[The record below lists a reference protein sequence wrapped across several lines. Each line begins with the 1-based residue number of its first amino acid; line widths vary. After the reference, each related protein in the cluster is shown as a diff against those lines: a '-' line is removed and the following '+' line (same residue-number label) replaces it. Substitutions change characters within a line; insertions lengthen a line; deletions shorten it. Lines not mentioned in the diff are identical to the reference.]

1 MTKSLQSRLFLI
13 SASCMLLASCTDD
26 QLAAAFPILDPRFEH
41 APMNNESKES
51 LRKYFNKPNPKA
63 FAYSPEKGVNWHAW
77 GSSDA
82 KETAL
87 SMCESE
93 SGTDCELFAVNNKIV
108 WEPDEPLGP
117 GGNSLEGTLYITI
130 ASVNLRS
137 GPGSRH
143 ASLLVVPKGE
153 IIQSL
158 AREGNWYL
166 VTVDDGTVGYI
177 YGEYLLKK

>member
-1 MTKSLQSRLFLI
+1 MTKISQDHLFLI
-13 SASCMLLASCTDD
+13 LASCIFLASCTDD
-26 QLAAAFPILDPRFEH
+26 QLAAVFPTLDPRFEH
-41 APMNNESKES
+41 APMNNESKEA
-51 LRKYFNKPNPKA
+51 LRKYFNKRNPKA
-63 FAYSPEKGVNWHAW
+63 FAFSPEKGVNWHAW

-82 KETAL
+82 QETAL

-117 GGNSLEGTLYITI
+117 GSSSLQGTPYTTV

-137 GPGSRH
+137 GPGSSH
-143 ASLLVVPKGE
+143 ASLLVVPKGKTVR
-153 IIQSL
+153 SL
-158 AREGNWYL
+158 GREGNWYA

-177 YGEYLLKK
+177 YGEYLSKK